1 MQYPPYCDGTQQ
13 VCPAW
18 SKPKPEDC
26 PEDPSY
32 KTVDCNVRRDQ
43 NTRTPNFIQGYGR
56 PELKN
61 VIWSNYSTYSIW
73 IHETFMP
80 HGYQRSWTFTILK
93 SRSEFPVKVTLV
105 WTGKFD
111 FVDCCSCAF
120 ASLIAPY
127 SDISLCLFFLL
138 LLARC
143 TRNTGGRRHS
153 GQRPRSNCPVRIYPA
168 FL

>member
-1 MQYPPYCDGTQQ
+1 MQYPPYCDSTQQ

-43 NTRTPNFIQGYGR
+43 NTRTPNFNQGYGR

-105 WTGKFD
+105 WTGKYD

-120 ASLIAPY
+120 VSLIVRY
-127 SDISLCLFFLL
+127 SYIPSCLFVV
-138 LLARC
+138 A
-143 TRNTGGRRHS
+143 GQMHQEHRRPQTFWS
-153 GQRPRSNCPVRIYPA
+153 TTWI
-168 FL
+168 